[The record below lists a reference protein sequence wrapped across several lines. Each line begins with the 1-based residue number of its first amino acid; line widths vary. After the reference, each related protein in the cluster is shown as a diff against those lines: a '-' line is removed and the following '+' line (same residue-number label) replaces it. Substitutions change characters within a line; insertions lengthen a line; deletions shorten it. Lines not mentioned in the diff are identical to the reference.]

1 VTKPLSIPLTDDHI
15 HIDPVNGR
23 GLEAAKEFQRA
34 GGTHLFL
41 VTKPSWSFGVTPLS
55 GEDFT
60 PVFEKTLA
68 IAREVRELGLV
79 VFPVLGVHPAEVTR
93 LAEGGMKLARIEEVM
108 KGGLEAAARYIG
120 MGEAVALKS
129 GRPHYEVAPE
139 VLAVSNR
146 VLLHALTLARD
157 HGCAVQIHAEGGPC
171 ADVPAMARE
180 AGLDPG
186 KVVKHFATPETP
198 LVPSLIARH
207 EAIPALAREGRAFMM
222 ESDFMDENSRPG
234 SVIGPKSVPRFTRKL
249 LESGTITGEDVYRV
263 HAETPSRT
271 YNVDIQLP

>member
-1 VTKPLSIPLTDDHI
+1 VTKPLPVPLTDDHI

-23 GLEAAKEFQRA
+23 GLEAAKEFRRA

-41 VTKPSWSFGVTPLS
+41 VTKPSWSFGITPS
-55 GEDFT
+55 KGEDFT

-68 IAREVRELGLV
+68 IAREIRELDLV
-79 VFPVLGVHPAEVTR
+79 VFPVLGVHPAEITR
-93 LAEGGMKLARIEEVM
+93 LAEGMDLARVEEVM
-108 KGGLEAAARYIG
+108 KGGLDVAADYVE

-139 VLAVSNR
+139 VLGASNR
-146 VLLHALTLARD
+146 VLRHALGLARD
-157 HGCAVQIHAEGGPC
+157 KGCAVQLHAEGGPC

-207 EAIPALAREGRAFMM
+207 EAIPALAGEGRAFMM

-234 SVIGPKSVPRFTRKL
+234 SVIGPKSVPRFTRRL
-249 LESGTITGEDVYRV
+249 LETGEISEEAAYRI

-271 YNVDIQLP
+271 YGVEIHLP